1 MRSDGG
7 ARVTFDNLSKAFP
20 DGTQALS
27 SVSLHIEAGTFC
39 VLLGPSGSGKSTL
52 LRCINGLETPS
63 DGHIYI
69 NDVEV
74 LPTTLNGLRRRIGT
88 VHQHFG
94 LVNRDTVANNVL
106 AGALPEIST
115 WRAMLGWFP
124 RKLQERV
131 ASLLQSAGLEPSQ
144 LNRRVSELSGGQQ
157 QRVGIA
163 RAFMLSPPLIL
174 ADEPIASLDPK
185 LSHEI
190 LSLIARQAATVRAT
204 VLCSLHQ
211 VDLAKAFADRIIAL
225 DQGRVVFDGAPQD
238 LTEEKVAQ
246 IYGSKALEHE
256 KAIAS

>member
-1 MRSDGG
+1 VKQQMG
-7 ARVTFDNLSKAFP
+7 ACVTFDNLSTVFP
-20 DGTQALS
+20 DGPQALS
-27 SVSLHIEAGTFC
+27 SISLRVEAGTFC

-63 DGHIYI
+63 GGRIHI

-74 LPTTLNGLRRRIGT
+74 RPHTLKDLRRRIGT
-88 VHQHFG
+88 IHQHFG
-94 LVNRDTVANNVL
+94 LVSRDTVANNVL
-106 AGALPEIST
+106 AGVLPEIST
-115 WRAMLGWFP
+115 WRALVGWFP
-124 RKLQERV
+124 AKFQDRV

-144 LNRRVSELSGGQQ
+144 LNRRASDLSGGQQ

-190 LSLIARQAATVRAT
+190 LSLIAQQAASVGAT

-211 VDLAKAFADRIIAL
+211 IDLAKAFADRIVAL
-225 DQGRVVFDGAPQD
+225 NHGRVVFDGAPKD
-238 LTEEKVAQ
+238 LTEAKVTQ
-246 IYGSKALEHE
+246 IYGATLLESERAL
-256 KAIAS
+256 AS